1 MNALRVCALS
11 LSGLVIDAS
20 SAEPISNTV
29 QRSPTVKVTPAD
41 LPDPSLFFNNE
52 TQGIIIR
59 SIKDFPEASRIK
71 FEAQFKSE
79 SSTAKT
85 AKAGTVVVW
94 DKGVI
99 ENDGPRR
106 IAKAFAENA
115 KIRGRER
122 DQEYAFKFSN
132 ISGTALGKLQPL
144 GTLPSGDPSQVPYTS
159 ATRYF
164 IDDKG
169 SIFSLEESDYSSVG
183 ATMLMKE
190 SLAVDVG
197 GKLGQL
203 VRVKNA
209 KGDQTWMLLWI
220 NKARVLAL
228 NVNCETGACI
238 DAEEMLKI
246 GTAIVSPD
254 QMH

>member
-1 MNALRVCALS
+1 MNSLRVCTFALVC
-11 LSGLVIDAS
+11 LITGTS
-20 SAEPISNTV
+20 SAQPTSNNA
-29 QRSPTVKVTPAD
+29 QRPPANKVTPAD
-41 LPDPSLFFNNE
+41 LPDPTLFFNNE
-52 TQGIIIR
+52 TQGIIIC

-79 SSTAKT
+79 SSIAKT
-85 AKAGTVVVW
+85 AKAGAVVVW

-115 KIRGRER
+115 KIRGQTR
-122 DQEYAFKFSN
+122 DQEYAFKFSD
-132 ISGTALGKLQPL
+132 ISGTALGRLQPL
-144 GTLPSGDPSQVPYTS
+144 GTLPSGDPTRVPYTS

-164 IDDKG
+164 IDNKG
-169 SIFSLEESDYSSVG
+169 SIFSLEESDYTSVG
-183 ATMLMKE
+183 TAMLMKE

-203 VRVKNA
+203 VRLKNT

-228 NVNCETGACI
+228 DVNCETGACI

-246 GTAIVSPD
+246 GTSIVTPD
-254 QMH
+254 

>member
-1 MNALRVCALS
+1 MNSYRICTLTLALVCLVNGTS
-11 LSGLVIDAS
+11 LAQ
-20 SAEPISNTV
+20 PISNTT
-29 QRSPTVKVTPAD
+29 QRPPATKITPAD
-41 LPDPSLFFNNE
+41 LPDPTLFFNNE

-59 SIKDFPEASRIK
+59 SIKDFPEPSRSK

-79 SSTAKT
+79 TTSSKT
-85 AKAGTVVVW
+85 AKAGAVVVW

-115 KIRGRER
+115 KIRGQWREQ
-122 DQEYAFKFSN
+122 DFSFKLSD
-132 ISGTALGKLQPL
+132 ISGTALSKLRLL
-144 GTLPSGDPSQVPYTS
+144 GTLPSGDPSRMPYTS

-164 IDDKG
+164 TDDKG
-169 SIFSLEESDYSSVG
+169 SIFTLEESDYSSIG
-183 ATMLMKE
+183 TTMLMKE

-197 GKLGQL
+197 GKLGQM
-203 VRVKNA
+203 VRLKNA

-228 NVNCETGACI
+228 DVNCETGACI

-246 GTAIVSPD
+246 GTSIVTPD
-254 QMH
+254 

>member
-1 MNALRVCALS
+1 MNALRLCTLTLVCFIT
-11 LSGLVIDAS
+11 GAS
-20 SAEPISNTV
+20 SSQPPSNAP
-29 QRSPTVKVTPAD
+29 QRPPAVKVTPAD
-41 LPDPSLFFNNE
+41 LPDPTLFFNNE

-71 FEAQFKSE
+71 FEAQFKHE
-79 SSTAKT
+79 SNTART
-85 AKAGTVVVW
+85 AKAGAVVVW
-94 DKGVI
+94 DKGII

-115 KIRGRER
+115 KIRGQTRS
-122 DQEYAFKFSN
+122 QEYAFKFSD
-132 ISGTALGKLQPL
+132 ISGTALGKLQAV
-144 GTLPSGDPSQVPYTS
+144 GTLPSGDPSRTPYTS

-164 IDDKG
+164 IDGKG
-169 SIFSLEESDYSSVG
+169 NIFSLEESDYSATG
-183 ATMLMKE
+183 TTMLMKE

-203 VRVKNA
+203 VRLQNA

-220 NKARVLAL
+220 NKARVLSL
-228 NVNCETGACI
+228 DVNCETGACI

-246 GTAIVSPD
+246 GTSIVTPD
-254 QMH
+254 